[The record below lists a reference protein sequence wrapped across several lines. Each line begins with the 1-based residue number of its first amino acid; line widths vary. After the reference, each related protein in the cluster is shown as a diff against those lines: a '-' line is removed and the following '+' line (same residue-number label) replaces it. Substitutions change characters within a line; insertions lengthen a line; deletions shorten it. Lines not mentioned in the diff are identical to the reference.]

1 MESHSPLSHLNQM
14 QGRLY
19 IMIDSMKRK
28 MEDLEFQ
35 VKRVKISLEASTI
48 STQGM

>member
-1 MESHSPLSHLNQM
+1 M
-14 QGRLY
+14 QGQLH
-19 IMIDSMKRK
+19 IMIESMKRK

-35 VKRVKISLEASTI
+35 VKRVKISVEASTI